1 LSQALRA
8 LVVDDEQ
15 PAVDDLVY
23 LLSTEPGMAEVTGV
37 GDATAA
43 LRHLQEHEVDV
54 VFLDIKM
61 PGLDGIELARLL
73 ARFARPPSI
82 VFVTAYDQHAVEAF
96 ELSATD
102 YLLKPVRR
110 ERLRLAL
117 ERARRRDVA
126 TTTASLEQAHAGRS
140 DQPHAN
146 ALSVIAVETGGRMR
160 LIERDSVSWV
170 EARGDYV
177 RLHGA
182 EIGSHLVRVAMT
194 ALEEA
199 WAAHGF
205 FRIHR
210 GYLVSIRRVEEVR
223 TEVGRGCLVRVDGV
237 ELPVSRRH
245 VRDFRERLLQLT
257 DDRA

>member
-1 LSQALRA
+1 VSQAVRV

-23 LLSTEPGMAEVTGV
+23 LLSTEPDVSDVTGV

-43 LRHLQEHEVDV
+43 LRHLQEHDVDV

-73 ARFARPPSI
+73 SRFARPPRI
-82 VFVTAYDQHAVEAF
+82 VFVTAYDEHAVEAF
-96 ELSATD
+96 ELWATD

-110 ERLRLAL
+110 ERLRQAL
-117 ERARRRDVA
+117 ERARRLDVVGSSVGASA
-126 TTTASLEQAHAGRS
+126 TGSVEPRPES
-140 DQPHAN
+140 S
-146 ALSVIAVETGGRMR
+146 LSVIAVESGGRMR
-160 LIERDSVSWV
+160 LVERDTVDWV

-177 RLHGA
+177 RLHGS
-182 EIGSHLVRVAMT
+182 EIGSHLVRVAMST
-194 ALEEA
+194 LEEA
-199 WAAHGF
+199 WTPHGF

-210 GYLVSIRRVEEVR
+210 GYLVSLRRVEEVR

-245 VRDFRERLLQLT
+245 VRDFRERLLQLA

>member
-1 LSQALRA
+1 MSQALRV

-15 PAVDDLVY
+15 PAVDDVVY
-23 LLSTEPGMAEVTGV
+23 LLSTEPGVGEVSGV

-61 PGLDGIELARLL
+61 PGLDGLELARLL
-73 ARFARPPSI
+73 ARFARPPGI

-96 ELSATD
+96 DLSATD

-110 ERLRLAL
+110 ERLRQAL
-117 ERARRRDVA
+117 DRARRRDVA
-126 TTTASLEQAHAGRS
+126 DAVVASVGPQFGAT
-140 DQPHAN
+140 DQRHQN
-146 ALSVIAVETGGRMR
+146 HLSVIAVETGGRMR
-160 LIERDSVSWV
+160 LVERDSVAWV

-182 EIGSHLVRVAMT
+182 EIGSHLVRVAMAT
-194 ALEEA
+194 LEEA
-199 WAAHGF
+199 WEPHGF

-210 GYLVSIRRVEEVR
+210 GYLVSLRRVEEMR

-257 DDRA
+257 DDHA